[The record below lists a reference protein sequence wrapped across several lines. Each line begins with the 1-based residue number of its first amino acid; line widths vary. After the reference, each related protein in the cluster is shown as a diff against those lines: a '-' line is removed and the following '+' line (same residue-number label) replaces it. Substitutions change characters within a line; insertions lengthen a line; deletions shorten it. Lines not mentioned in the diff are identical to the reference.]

1 MGLFRRPKD
10 KANEA
15 APESSRRNQR
25 RGARSVAPRGSGGAK
40 EPKRR
45 ARKKRPEDRQ
55 EPADGELQPPRRNQR
70 TIGKQ
75 PVEPPVPTPKRGLRE
90 RAEAVRGAFRRAW
103 GRVRGPLVFAGK
115 LALVTAAVAGTVA
128 VGRLVDTHVRTSP
141 SFATVAIS
149 IDGIQRLERA
159 EVEAAS
165 GLAVGQNVFEV
176 APEDA
181 QRALERH
188 PWVASATVRRR
199 LPGSF
204 EVELREHR
212 AVAILAV
219 DGLFLIGEDGTVFKE
234 LSDEDPVDLPV
245 VTGVDRERFTSD
257 RAYRTS
263 LLLEVVALM
272 HDYRGAGLWR
282 REPIAEIHIEND
294 DGLSLYVGV
303 DASYVRLGRGPYRQ
317 KLRKLRQVLD
327 RLDEREARAAYVYL
341 DNVRRPDRV
350 TVRLR

>member
-1 MGLFRRPKD
+1 MGLFRRK
-10 KANEA
+10 KGEVTEA
-15 APESSRRNQR
+15 ASEQSRRNQR
-25 RGARSVAPRGSGGAK
+25 RGARSVAPRGSESK
-40 EPKRR
+40 KSPKAR
-45 ARKKRPEDRQ
+45 ARGKRGKTNAAQ
-55 EPADGELQPPRRNQR
+55 ESPPKAPRRNQR
-70 TIGKQ
+70 TAAKQ
-75 PVEPPVPTPKRGLRE
+75 PIEPPQPVARRGLKE
-90 RAEAVRGAFRRAW
+90 RAAAVRGASSRAW
-103 GRVRGPLVFAGK
+103 QRVRGPLFLTGK
-115 LALVTAAVAGTVA
+115 MLLVAAAVAGAVA
-128 VGRLVDTHVRTSP
+128 LGRLVDTHVRTSP
-141 SFATVAIS
+141 AFATIAITV
-149 IDGIQRLERA
+149 DGLERLEP
-159 EVEAAS
+159 EDVEGAA
-165 GLAVGQNVFEV
+165 GLSLGQNVFEV
-176 APEDA
+176 APEQA
-181 QRALERH
+181 QAALERH
-188 PWVASATVRRR
+188 PWVSSATVRRR
-199 LPGSF
+199 LPGTF

-212 AVAILAV
+212 AVAILAL

-234 LSDEDPVDLPV
+234 LTDEDPVDLPV
-245 VTGVDRERFTSD
+245 VTGVEKDRFTGD

-303 DASYVRLGRGPYRQ
+303 DAGYVRLGRGPYRQ